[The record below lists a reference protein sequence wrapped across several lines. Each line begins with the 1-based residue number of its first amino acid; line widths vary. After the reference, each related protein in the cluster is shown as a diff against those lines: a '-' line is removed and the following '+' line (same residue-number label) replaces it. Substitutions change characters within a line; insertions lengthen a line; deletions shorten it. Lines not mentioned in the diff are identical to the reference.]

1 MDEPMIVPRTLILI
15 DPSSPDGEGGLS
27 MLTPEDQ
34 AVTLLLTLGGRSA
47 ASLREFA
54 VTECIDVSMAG
65 LIYLDQVVCRISV
78 HTDDIETIST
88 SGSDS
93 VGEIFHVLQHRA
105 VSRVIVPASLPGLD
119 VAGLRKL
126 QQCCPVPVIV
136 APRADPTYTDSAFT
150 DSTHLGS
157 KGDLPIAS

>member
-1 MDEPMIVPRTLILI
+1 MDEPVIVTRTLILI

-27 MLTPEDQ
+27 MLTSEDQ
-34 AVTLLLTLGGRSA
+34 AVTLLLTLDGRSA

-54 VTECIDVSMAG
+54 VAECIDVSMAG
-65 LIYLDQVVCRISV
+65 LIYLDQVVCRTSV

-126 QQCCPVPVIV
+126 QQGCPVPVLV
-136 APRADPTYTDSAFT
+136 APRADSAT
-150 DSTHLGS
+150 INSTTINS